1 MKSKSPRMKFLPRSH
16 FRVGRSRTGLGLFAE
31 KPIKK
36 GTIIMRYRGKK
47 IRAEKADE
55 LDNRYIYEINSRWSI
70 DGSPRWNYARYG
82 NHSCRPNAESDTRGH
97 IVFVRAI
104 KNIAPGD
111 EITYDYG
118 TDYFKAFIKPIGC
131 KCVKCMAKRKAE
143 RAEERLKAKRAKARK
158 AKQEE
163 KLKEAAKLAARRK
176 KAAAKAKAAKVLAK
190 ATTKPVVAKS
200 VAKPT
205 AKSAAKSTMKARTV
219 AKATAKPETADIQ
232 PLARA
237 A

>member
-1 MKSKSPRMKFLPRSH
+1 MKFLPRSY
-16 FRVGRSRTGLGLFAE
+16 FRIGRSRTGLGLFAE

-131 KCVKCMAKRKAE
+131 KCTKCIEKRKAE

-158 AKQEE
+158 ARQEE
-163 KLKEAAKLAARRK
+163 KLKDAAKLAASRK
-176 KAAAKAKAAKVLAK
+176 KAAAKAKAAKVAK
-190 ATTKPVVAKS
+190 AAAKTAPKTTAGKPAVKS
-200 VAKPT
+200 VAKST
-205 AKSAAKSTMKARTV
+205 TKSAAKSPMKARTV
-219 AKATAKPETADIQ
+219 AKTTVKPEVADIQ